1 MKSSFL
7 TSPHREAEQTANPQA
22 GAAGVIQTASA
33 GERAESSFGS
43 SFWNI
48 AGGRRI
54 VERLQ
59 HHWRGPAVR
68 LSVAGRTFVLGSG
81 PATSEIVI
89 HRPALLLNLW
99 KSPDLTFGEAFT
111 RGDIDV
117 NGDFK
122 DFMKAI
128 YLTEPE
134 ALIPWYCQ
142 LVARV
147 AHAPRRISS
156 SRALANARFHYDI
169 GNDFYRRWLDP
180 TLTYSC
186 AYFLHDT
193 DDLEAAQRQKLELLC
208 RKARLAPGQKLLDI
222 GCGWGSLLIHAAK
235 YFGVH
240 ATGITPAEEQANY
253 VEQLAKREGLSDRVR
268 VLRGGWRGLDGTFDR
283 IISVG
288 MFEHVGL
295 RQYAQFF
302 DKWQALLAAGGLSI
316 LHCIGRTR
324 PGTTDA
330 WTEKYIF
337 PGGYL
342 PTLAQ
347 IARYSADAKLCVLDV
362 ENLKQHYSLTLEH
375 WIARFSKVV
384 PQVDALRGPEFS
396 RRWWLYLHGA
406 LAGFCWGDLQ
416 LWQTVLSKDGDHR
429 WPLNRQIELA
439 ASPASTLRT
448 LAPRTRAKQ
457 NSSQISSESCNVNLS

>member
-1 MKSSFL
+1 MNRSFL
-7 TSPHREAEQTANPQA
+7 TSPHSQA
-22 GAAGVIQTASA
+22 KKLPDLRVSA
-33 GERAESSFGS
+33 TKSTQSARVDKYTSPPLGPA
-43 SFWNI
+43 FWNI
-48 AGGRRI
+48 GSGRRV

-68 LSVAGRTFVLGSG
+68 LSAAGRTYVLGSG

-99 KSPDLTFGEAFT
+99 KSPDLAFGEAFM
-111 RGDIDV
+111 RGDIEV

-128 YLTEPE
+128 YLTEAE
-134 ALIPWYCQ
+134 SLIPWYYQ
-142 LVARV
+142 LVARL
-147 AHAPRRISS
+147 AHAPRRISQR
-156 SRALANARFHYDI
+156 RAVANARFHYDI

-186 AYFLHDT
+186 AYFLRDT
-193 DDLEAAQRQKLELLC
+193 DDLTTAQRQKLELLC

-235 YFGVH
+235 HFGVH
-240 ATGITPAEEQANY
+240 ATGVTPAEEQAKY
-253 VEQLAKREGLSDRVR
+253 IEQLAERERLSDRVR
-268 VLRGGWRGLDGTFDR
+268 ILRGGWRAIDGTFDR

-302 DKWQALLAAGGLSI
+302 EKWHSLLAAGGLSI

-330 WTEKYIF
+330 WIEKYIF

-362 ENLKQHYSLTLEH
+362 ENLKQHYSRTLEH

-384 PQVDALRGPEFS
+384 PHVDAVRGKEFS
-396 RRWWLYLHGA
+396 RRWWLYLHGS

-416 LWQTVLSKDGDHR
+416 LWQTVLSKDGDHH
-429 WPLNRQIELA
+429 WPLNRQIELD
-439 ASPASTLRT
+439 ASPANTLRPAASSAT
-448 LAPRTRAKQ
+448 AKQ
-457 NSSQISSESCNVNLS
+457 NSPR